1 IIVKYEEILQIGATM
16 EAFAVADKCICNWL
30 GVFTCSTKVKLVIP
44 SGRNR
49 IHPAQNIKLLIYRTS
64 QN

>member
-1 IIVKYEEILQIGATM
+1 MIVKYEEILQIGATM

-44 SGRNR
+44 KR
-49 IHPAQNIKLLIYRTS
+49 PKQNPPCTEH
-64 QN
+64 